1 VEEVTG
7 VLDPIYRRF
16 PALLMARRNIGRT
29 KIRSIL
35 AALGIVIGVI
45 AIASLGMFGLTLRY
59 NIQQNLG
66 DIGNQVQVSPASDDS
81 GRLAT
86 FSERDIRDIE
96 RVAGPDATVVPQKQ
110 RFIPVALDRGE
121 PENRIVRGIA
131 RPSEIYE
138 ARSGSIPDP
147 YRSGALVG
155 ATLAEE
161 NDLEPGSTITVD
173 GSTVRVLAVLE
184 ASQGLGFSNVG
195 DSVILPANRLGD
207 RGWDQVTITTESSTR
222 ANQTAV
228 ALREELND
236 RRERVEVQ
244 DFSDIADSIGQ
255 TFQTL
260 NLFLIGI
267 GSISLLVAGISIL
280 NVMLMSTV
288 ERREEIGVMRA
299 VGFQKMDVLKIMLSE
314 ATLLGFV
321 GGVFGIVFSVAA
333 GMIINH
339 VITGTVTTAFRP
351 QNFVYIGLAFAFG
364 VGTALL
370 SGFYPA
376 WKAANERPVDALRG

>member
-1 VEEVTG
+1 M
-7 VLDPIYRRF
+7 LDPIYRRF

-321 GGVFGIVFSVAA
+321 GGVVGIVFSVAA